1 MIIEHIDDWYGTNL
15 FIIGHKN
22 GRIGIRGQRFLYADT
37 TYWGVGQNEGYGNI
51 GRPDDE

>member
-15 FIIGHKN
+15 FIIGHEN
-22 GRIGIRGQRFLYADT
+22 ARIGVRGQRFLYKDA

-51 GRPDDE
+51 GRPDED